1 MGLFY
6 GVFFPCCPSLLGF
19 LSSGWLPVDV
29 GGCNS
34 SLGYAGWEVVHI
46 TSSLHLPALGL
57 LLFGCDEQGKLSSP
71 CGCDVA
77 V

>member
-1 MGLFY
+1 M
-6 GVFFPCCPSLLGF
+6 
-19 LSSGWLPVDV
+19 DV